1 MTEPFSDKQQLKAF
15 INAAQYIAGLTSS
28 QDIWEEAGKVLLR
41 FFGADFVAFGR
52 YDADGNIEIGRRLFS
67 GDSASVLLLEQELKT
82 AARDVF
88 DSGFLTFLSLPS
100 DKLNTVA
107 LFPVLHQNRVVAVM
121 IVGHLSSSCLEKDIL
136 DLYLAMAGL
145 MGSAYSRNVAAM
157 DVFQAKEDWERTFET
172 VPDMI
177 ALMDLEYRIVR
188 ANKALTAGLGLT
200 SEQCAGNTCQSVF
213 CCAGEVPIYCPF
225 TKLLA
230 DGMEHTAEI
239 HVDRI
244 HRDFFVS
251 VSPLHDKDG
260 KLVGGVYV
268 ARDITERKRAEDEIR
283 RLNEELE
290 ERVLERTS
298 QLTAANQELE
308 AFAYSVS
315 HDLRAPLRHMAGFA
329 KLLQKRIECQPDEK
343 NIHYANMIEGA
354 AKKMGMLINDL
365 LSFSRT
371 GRVEILKVEF
381 SLKGLI
387 IDSIREMG
395 TETGGRCISWDIG
408 ELPNVCG
415 DPSLLKLVC
424 NNLFSNAVKFTR
436 NRPRT
441 VIRIDC
447 KEDGDDFVF
456 SVKDNGVGFDMKHV
470 DRLFGV
476 FQRLHHQD
484 EFEGTGIGLANVR
497 RIISRHGGKTWAEA
511 SPEEGASFYFTLPKT
526 KKD

>member
-1 MTEPFSDKQQLKAF
+1 MAKPFSHKQQLKAF
-15 INAAQYIAGLTSS
+15 INAAQYIAGLTSG

-41 FFGADFVAFGR
+41 FFGADFAAFGR
-52 YDADGNIEIGRRLFS
+52 YDAEGNIDIGGRLFS
-67 GDSASVLLLEQELKT
+67 GDASSIPLTEQELKT

-88 DSGFLTFLSLPS
+88 DSGFLTFLSLPT
-100 DKLNTVA
+100 DNLITIA
-107 LFPVLHQNRVVAVM
+107 LFPVLHQNRVIAVM
-121 IVGHLSSSCLEKDIL
+121 IVGHLSSDRLERDIL
-136 DLYLAMAGL
+136 DLYLAVSGL
-145 MGSAYSRNVAAM
+145 IGSAYSRNISAM
-157 DVFQAKEDWERTFET
+157 AVLQSKEDWERTFET

-177 ALMDLEYRIVR
+177 ALLDLEYHIVR
-188 ANKALTAGLGLT
+188 ANKALTTELGLT
-200 SEQCAGNTCQSVF
+200 PERCAGNTCQSIF
-213 CCAGEVPIYCPF
+213 CCAVEVPIYCPY

-230 DGMEHTAEI
+230 DSMEHTAEI
-239 HVDRI
+239 HIDRI

-283 RLNEELE
+283 RLNANLE

-298 QLTAANQELE
+298 QLTAANRELE

-329 KLLQKRIECQPDEK
+329 KLLQKRIEGQPDEK
-343 NIHYANMIEGA
+343 NIHYTNMIDGA

-365 LSFSRT
+365 LSFSRM
-371 GRVEILKVEF
+371 GRVEMRTMEF

-387 IDSIREMG
+387 IDSIGELRVE
-395 TETGGRCISWDIG
+395 TEGRNISWEIG
-408 ELPNVCG
+408 DLPTVCG

-424 NNLFSNAVKFTR
+424 INLFSNAVKFTR
-436 NRPRT
+436 TRLMAE
-441 VIRIDC
+441 IRIGC
-447 KEDGDDFVF
+447 TENGDDFVF
-456 SVKDNGVGFDMKHV
+456 SVQDNGVGFDMKNI

-497 RIISRHGGKTWAEA
+497 RIISRHGGKTWAVG
-511 SPEEGASFYFTLPKT
+511 SPEEGASFYSSETQKE
-526 KKD
+526 